1 MVGLMTL
8 WFGPF
13 IELEPAHG
21 YFYLCPECYRECVE
35 PNMEEVQGKLAQLHP
50 TVAAY
55 LERQRDE
62 EGSVESAE
70 PEDADADG
78 APDVDRGVR

>member
-13 IELEPAHG
+13 VDMEPSHG
-21 YFYLCPECYRECVE
+21 YFYLCPDCYGRFVE
-35 PNMEEVQGKLAQLHP
+35 PEIEEVQGKLAHLHP

-55 LERQRDE
+55 LERERE
-62 EGSVESAE
+62 EEAREEAREAE
-70 PEDADADG
+70 GEPPA
-78 APDVDRGVR
+78 